1 MANENPIPAYA
12 TIVVRST
19 ATTGEVIYE
28 AWHPKSTVVWAR
40 APRRRKLRLIWPK
53 RPPWCSGICSDVI
66 APSRSHSSCAGRPRR
81 WSKTASKKGAWL
93 ARFSFPTLAPA
104 VAGTMR

>member
-28 AWHPKSTVVWAR
+28 AWHPEINGCLGQGATPAEAEADLAEATTLVLEHLLAR
-40 APRRRKLRLIWPK
+40 DRSIPKPFKLRGQATPLEQDSIK
-53 RPPWCSGICSDVI
+53 E
-66 APSRSHSSCAGRPRR
+66 GRVV
-81 WSKTASKKGAWL
+81 GAFL
-93 ARFSFPTLAPA
+93 LPTLALTA
-104 VAGTMR
+104 TGAMR

>member
-28 AWHPKSTVVWAR
+28 AWHPEINGC
-40 APRRRKLRLIWPK
+40 L
-53 RPPWCSGICSDVI
+53 GQ
-66 APSRSHSSCAGRPRR
+66 
-81 WSKTASKKGAWL
+81 GA
-93 ARFSFPTLAPA
+93 TPA
-104 VAGTMR
+104 EA